1 MYYFHVFYEH
11 CSVIVEQY
19 YLCYI
24 NDRKAPK
31 QAGGPFQAVVI
42 LRNNI
47 FSYSVFS
54 HIDMQNSLHKKDHM
68 DEHNHH
74 PTIIV
79 CHPFK
84 MSLTYSISMYL
95 IVLYIGSR

>member
-11 CSVIVEQY
+11 CLVIVEHY

-24 NDRKAPK
+24 NDKKAPK

-47 FSYSVFS
+47 YSYSVFS
-54 HIDMQNSLHKKDHM
+54 HMICRIHYTKNITWMST
-68 DEHNHH
+68 
-74 PTIIV
+74 TIIQQLLFTIHLK
-79 CHPFK
+79 C
-84 MSLTYSISMYL
+84 L
-95 IVLYIGSR
+95 